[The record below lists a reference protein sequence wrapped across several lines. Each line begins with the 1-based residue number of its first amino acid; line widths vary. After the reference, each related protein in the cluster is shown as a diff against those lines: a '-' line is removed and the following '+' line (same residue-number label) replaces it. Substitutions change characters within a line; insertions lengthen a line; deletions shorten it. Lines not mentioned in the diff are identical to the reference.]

1 MTTKES
7 IYENAVNLFCTHG
20 YVNVGMRDLAKE
32 VGIKAASIYN
42 HYKSKEEILLDI
54 ADKFV
59 ESLQVKL
66 YPLYKQ
72 THLSPKDFLHNL
84 AYNTNLVFEE
94 YEFNRITQLLI
105 FEKYRSVPLREMLH
119 SELII
124 KPRTAFSIYFKG
136 LMDKGLM
143 AQADPILV
151 AKMYHSFFVYHFYEK
166 YLTTDNELFLIKQQ
180 DLFEKHIELFI
191 KYFGIKTT

>member
-1 MTTKES
+1 MSTKEL
-7 IYENAVNLFCTHG
+7 IYKNAVDLFCTHG
-20 YVNVGMRDLAKE
+20 YANVGMRELAKE

-54 ADKFV
+54 ANKFV
-59 ESLQVKL
+59 ESLQEKV

-72 THLSPKDFLHNL
+72 THLAPKDFLLNL
-84 AYNTNLVFEE
+84 AKNTNLVFED

-105 FEKYRSVPLREMLH
+105 FEKYRSQDLRDLLH
-119 SELII
+119 SELIV

-143 AQADPILV
+143 LPADPALV
-151 AKMYHSFFVYHFYEK
+151 SKMYHSFFVYHFYEK
-166 YLTTDNELFLIKQQ
+166 YLTKDNAMFLVKHQ
-180 DLFEKHIELFI
+180 DLFDNHIELFTH
-191 KYFGIKTT
+191 YFGIKNV